1 MLRPDCITF
10 LELISIQLRQCPFRI
25 SVRRIMGEN
34 YSRRLLFEIHL
45 VDVRLSAGLVPV
57 WPVKFFTL
65 PIATLSHIPFHTI
78 IALHAQYKIMTN
90 YSI

>member
-1 MLRPDCITF
+1 
-10 LELISIQLRQCPFRI
+10 
-25 SVRRIMGEN
+25 MGEN

-65 PIATLSHIPFHTI
+65 PIATLAHIPFHTI
-78 IALHAQYKIMTN
+78 IALHA
-90 YSI
+90 